1 MTGTRKGKAE
11 THTLPLRVSA
21 SIDKRNTTD
30 LECQYHNWL
39 LPRHKAMARKERER
53 RYISE
58 YMLST
63 FPEGGWQLNVELGPI
78 PQEYVDR
85 YGLGKAAAL
94 FRPTRPRVD
103 AVKWSPSAYYII
115 EAKIR
120 DIKAGIGDL
129 TYYKGMVAQTPD
141 LPFYDNQPIICRLVV
156 PWMIDWIKTAAD
168 AVGVDVA
175 VFWSDWIADYVKER
189 QHYFTAEYRAE
200 RADKMRM
207 REILG
212 VD

>member
-1 MTGTRKGKAE
+1 
-11 THTLPLRVSA
+11 
-21 SIDKRNTTD
+21 
-30 LECQYHNWL
+30 
-39 LPRHKAMARKERER
+39 MARKERER

-58 YMLST
+58 YM
-63 FPEGGWQLNVELGPI
+63 FHEWPQGGWQLNVELGPI

-85 YGLGKAAAL
+85 LGLGKAAAL

-103 AVKWSPSAYYII
+103 AIRWTPEKYYII

-129 TYYKGMVAQTPD
+129 SYYRGMIPRTPD
-141 LPFYDNQPIICRLVV
+141 LPYYDGQEIVTRLVV
-156 PWMIDWIKTAAD
+156 PWMIDWIQAAAD
-168 AVGVDVA
+168 AAQVEVV
-175 VFWSDWIADYVKER
+175 VFMQDWIAEYVKER

-200 RADKMRM
+200 RAEKMRL

>member
-1 MTGTRKGKAE
+1 
-11 THTLPLRVSA
+11 
-21 SIDKRNTTD
+21 
-30 LECQYHNWL
+30 
-39 LPRHKAMARKERER
+39 MARKERER

-58 YMLST
+58 YMLHEW
-63 FPEGGWQLNVELGPI
+63 PRGGWQLNVELGAI

-85 YGLGKAAAL
+85 YGLGKAAAM

-103 AVKWSPSAYYII
+103 AVKWTRERYYLI

-129 TYYKGMVAQTPD
+129 SYYRGMIPNTPD
-141 LPFYDNQPIICRLVV
+141 LPFYDGQEIVCRLVV
-156 PWMIDWIKTAAD
+156 PWMIDWIRTAAE
-168 AVGVDVA
+168 AAQVDVV
-175 VFWSDWIADYVKER
+175 VFSADWIDDYVKER

-200 RADKMRM
+200 RAEKMRL

>member
-1 MTGTRKGKAE
+1 
-11 THTLPLRVSA
+11 
-21 SIDKRNTTD
+21 
-30 LECQYHNWL
+30 
-39 LPRHKAMARKERER
+39 MARKERER

-58 YMLST
+58 YLLRTWPKGSY
-63 FPEGGWQLNVELGPI
+63 QLNVELGPI

-85 YGLGKAAAL
+85 YGLGKASAI

-103 AVKWSPSAYYII
+103 AVKWTPDKYYLI

-129 TYYKGMVAQTPD
+129 SYYRGMAERAPD
-141 LPFYDNQPIICRLVV
+141 LPFYDGQPIIRRLVV
-156 PWMIDWIKTAAD
+156 PWMIDWIKIAAEE
-168 AVGVDVA
+168 AKVEVV
-175 VFWSDWIADYVKER
+175 VFWVEWIDDYVKER
-189 QHYFTAEYRAE
+189 QHYFTSEYRDARAE
-200 RADKMRM
+200 KMRL

>member
-1 MTGTRKGKAE
+1 LYEEGKE
-11 THTLPLRVSA
+11 L
-21 SIDKRNTTD
+21 
-30 LECQYHNWL
+30 
-39 LPRHKAMARKERER
+39 ARKERER

-58 YMLST
+58 YMLKT
-63 FPEGGWQLNVELGPI
+63 WPKGGWQLNVELGPI

-103 AVKWSPSAYYII
+103 AVKWSPEKYYLI

-120 DIKAGIGDL
+120 NIKDGIGDL
-129 TYYKGMVAQTPD
+129 TYYRGMAERSPD
-141 LPFYDNQPIICRLVV
+141 LPMYEGQPIVCRLIV
-156 PWMIDWIKTAAD
+156 PWMIEWIRVAAD
-168 AVGVDVA
+168 AAKVEVV
-175 VFWSDWIADYVKER
+175 VFYPDWIDEYVKER
-189 QHYFTAEYRAE
+189 QHYFTAEYREARKE
-200 RADKMRM
+200 KMRL

>member
-1 MTGTRKGKAE
+1 M
-11 THTLPLRVSA
+11 
-21 SIDKRNTTD
+21 
-30 LECQYHNWL
+30 
-39 LPRHKAMARKERER
+39 PRQERER

-58 YMLST
+58 YMMHQW
-63 FPEGGWQLNVELGPI
+63 PRGAWQLNVELGPI

-85 YGLGKAAAL
+85 YGLGKAAAM

-103 AVKWSPSAYYII
+103 AVKWDKDHYYLI

-129 TYYKGMVAQTPD
+129 SYYRGMIPNTPD
-141 LPFYDNQPIICRLVV
+141 LPMYEGQPLTFRLVV
-156 PWMIDWIKTAAD
+156 PWMIDWIRVAAD
-168 AVGVDVA
+168 AAGVEVV
-175 VFWSDWIADYVKER
+175 VFMVDWIADYVKER

-200 RADKMRM
+200 RAEKMRL
-207 REILG
+207 RNILG

>member
-1 MTGTRKGKAE
+1 
-11 THTLPLRVSA
+11 
-21 SIDKRNTTD
+21 
-30 LECQYHNWL
+30 
-39 LPRHKAMARKERER
+39 MARKERER

-58 YMLST
+58 YMKEA
-63 FPEGGWQLNVELGPI
+63 FPDVNYQVNVELGPI

-85 YGLGKAAAL
+85 LGLGRAAAL

-103 AVKWSPSAYYII
+103 AVKWTPDAYYLI

-129 TYYKGMVAQTPD
+129 SYYKGMASRTPD
-141 LPFYDNQPIICRLVV
+141 LPFYDGQPIKLRLVV
-156 PWMIDWIKTAAD
+156 PWMIEWIQVAAD
-168 AVGVDVA
+168 AAQVEVI
-175 VFWSDWIADYVKER
+175 VFWQDWIADYVKER
-189 QHYFTAEYRAE
+189 QHYFTPEYRAE
-200 RADKMRM
+200 RAEKIRL

>member
-1 MTGTRKGKAE
+1 M
-11 THTLPLRVSA
+11 
-21 SIDKRNTTD
+21 
-30 LECQYHNWL
+30 
-39 LPRHKAMARKERER
+39 PRQERER
-53 RYISE
+53 RYIAE
-58 YMLST
+58 YMMKT
-63 FPEGGWQLNVELGPI
+63 WPEGNWQLNVELGPI

-85 YGLGKAAAL
+85 YGLGKAAAM

-103 AVKWSPSAYYII
+103 AVKWLPGAYYLI

-129 TYYKGMVAQTPD
+129 SYYKGMILNTPD
-141 LPFYDNQPIICRLVV
+141 LPYYEGQPVILRLVV
-156 PWMIDWIKTAAD
+156 PWMIEWIRAAAD
-168 AVGVDVA
+168 SAGVEVI
-175 VFWSDWIADYVKER
+175 VFWQDWIADYVKER

-200 RADKMRM
+200 RAEKMRL

>member
-1 MTGTRKGKAE
+1 
-11 THTLPLRVSA
+11 L
-21 SIDKRNTTD
+21 
-30 LECQYHNWL
+30 
-39 LPRHKAMARKERER
+39 ARKERER

-58 YMLST
+58 YMVNEW
-63 FPEGGWQLNVELGPI
+63 PQGEWQLNVELGPI

-85 YGLGKAAAL
+85 MGLGKAAAL

-103 AVKWSPSAYYII
+103 AVKWTKERYYVI

-129 TYYKGMVAQTPD
+129 SYYRGMIPRTPD
-141 LPFYDNQPIICRLVV
+141 LPFYDGQEITCRLVV
-156 PWMIDWIKTAAD
+156 PWMIEWIQVAAD
-168 AVGVDVA
+168 AAQVDVA
-175 VFWSDWIADYVKER
+175 VFHAAWIDEYVKER

-200 RADKMRM
+200 RAEKMRL